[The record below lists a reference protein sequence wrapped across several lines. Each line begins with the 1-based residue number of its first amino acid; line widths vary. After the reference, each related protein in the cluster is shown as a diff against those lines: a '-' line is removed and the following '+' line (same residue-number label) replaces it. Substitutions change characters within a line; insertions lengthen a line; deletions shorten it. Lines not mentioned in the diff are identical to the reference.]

1 MTDFLAF
8 CAFIAGV
15 ILGIIALVFGLA
27 LMVYYAGTK
36 PACEQ
41 YARLEN
47 KEISTQF
54 FGAGCLVK
62 YEGRWVDYSVAV
74 EKKQEIKVTN

>member
-1 MTDFLAF
+1 MRDMFDFMVF
-8 CAFIAGV
+8 VFGV
-15 ILGIIALVFGLA
+15 IASIILLFFLLA
-27 LMVYYAGTK
+27 LGFYYGGTK

-41 YARLEN
+41 YGRLEA

-74 EKKQEIKVTN
+74 EKKQEIKVTK